1 MTRLIIALGLASTL
15 LSPAVFA
22 SNDIFGFSPSDP
34 TCTAC
39 LDDAFLACPGF
50 YQDRSY
56 AECMCAGVGD
66 TKFVTCTSTSCD
78 PGVNSPA
85 NAARMWYNYCTQF
98 FPAELCPG
106 AEPYMNSDIY
116 QDQCSAA
123 AIAGGGLGSGGS
135 SGSGSSGSGSGS
147 GAGSGTGSGSGSG
160 SDSGSAPASSSSR
173 VTSTPTNTASGTG
186 FTSGTTSSSK
196 PSGSSGANAI
206 MIPALG
212 VLSVLGIQL
221 VNLLM

>member
-15 LSPAVFA
+15 LSPAVLA
-22 SNDIFGFSPSDP
+22 SNAIFGFSPSDP

-39 LDDAFLACPGF
+39 LDNAFLACPGF

-56 AECMCAGVGD
+56 AECMCGGVGD
-66 TKFVTCTSTSCD
+66 TEFVTCTSTSCD

-106 AEPYMNSDIY
+106 AESYMNPDIY
-116 QDQCSAA
+116 QDQCNAA

-147 GAGSGTGSGSGSG
+147 GAGSGTGSGS
-160 SDSGSAPASSSSR
+160 DSGSASATSNSSSSR
-173 VTSTPTNTASGTG
+173 VTSTPTDAASGAG

-206 MIPALG
+206 MIPAGG
-212 VLSVLGIQL
+212 VLGVLGIQL